1 MAHFNPP
8 PNEIDDV
15 LRNYK
20 SPPDILGWDTMQETK
35 RTAPQFSRREQ
46 VAAPET
52 DVIFAPIA
60 KVVPLL

>member
-20 SPPDILGWDTMQETK
+20 SPPDILGWDTMQEAK
-35 RTAPQFSRREQ
+35 RTAPQFSRPEQ
-46 VAAPET
+46 VAPET
-52 DVIFAPIA
+52 DVIFVPIA
-60 KVVPLL
+60 KVLPLL